1 MTTFATRE
9 HSREPGDIAG
19 IVVRRRSSRRD
30 TFEAIGLLLGVLI
43 ILLALALTVGATL
56 PIGP

>member
-9 HSREPGDIAG
+9 HGREPSDIAG
-19 IVVRRRSSRRD
+19 IVARRRSSRRD

-43 ILLALALTVGATL
+43 ILLGLALTVGATL